1 MKCPPDSNVRRDGTD
16 ENNPEYDE
24 YENVFSRRMI
34 SSACSW
40 RIELIPLYNMRA
52 RMRNREWNIVD

>member
-16 ENNPEYDE
+16 ENNPEYEE
-24 YENVFSRRMI
+24 YENVLSRRMI

-40 RIELIPLYNMRA
+40 RIELIP
-52 RMRNREWNIVD
+52 